1 MTYLSVDLMLT
12 VQYLNQHNCREISLI
27 MYEEQ
32 GQTVHKL
39 DLQPF
44 GINIPLARLYI
55 YFVYIK
61 SNNF

>member
-12 VQYLNQHNCREISLI
+12 VQYLNQHNCREISLL

-39 DLQPF
+39 QFATFWDKYSISP
-44 GINIPLARLYI
+44 P
-55 YFVYIK
+55 VYIFCIYK
-61 SNNF
+61 IK